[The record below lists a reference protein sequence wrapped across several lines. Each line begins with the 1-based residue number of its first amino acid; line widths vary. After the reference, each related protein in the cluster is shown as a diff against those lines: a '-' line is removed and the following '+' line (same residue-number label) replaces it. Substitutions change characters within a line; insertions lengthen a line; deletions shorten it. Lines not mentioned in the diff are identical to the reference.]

1 MPEEVGVIL
10 DNLKEVKVSRYG
22 DLELFSGKFICSTLK
37 ELIVTTAWSGWGK
50 VSAARAAT
58 RLFSIKYNEIPVEIG
73 LFTGVAGAVD
83 EKLKQW
89 DIVFAKELIQ
99 HDMDARPLYE
109 KYVIPAFD
117 EKKIVADTHLL
128 KKIYDN
134 FNHVMTENEV
144 EGFGSLHKGLIGT
157 GDMFV
162 SDRKLISKLS
172 KDIKG
177 LLAVEM
183 EGAAFAQVAK
193 QEKIDWLVIRIISD
207 NANEEAS
214 DEFSQFLEKYKF
226 RSFELIKC
234 FLDCIPFI

>member
-1 MPEEVGVIL
+1 MYKRQ
-10 DNLKEVKVSRYG
+10 D
-22 DLELFSGKFICSTLK
+22 
-37 ELIVTTAWSGWGK
+37 
-50 VSAARAAT
+50 
-58 RLFSIKYNEIPVEIG
+58 IG

-109 KYVIPAFD
+109 KYVIPAIN
-117 EKKIVADTHLL
+117 EKKIVADTYPL
-128 KKIYDN
+128 KEIYDN
-134 FNHVMTENEV
+134 FNHVMKVNCV
-144 EGFGSLHKGLIGT
+144 EGFGSLHKGLIAT

-162 SDRKLISKLS
+162 SDRKVISKLT

-207 NANEEAS
+207 NANEEAG

-234 FLDCIPFI
+234 FLDCIPST